1 MCSNWDSGEWSDFAA
16 PDRAW
21 RGNALGTTNANV
33 PPTDTAAMPCQVAR
47 RPRPRPSTNMH
58 GVAMQVPPATT
69 NPKNVRSVLTSEEVA
84 LSKAASLSSSG
95 TSDSMPSS
103 TAMLERASRCSKGA
117 LCRSNRNAAYEARV
131 RKTGAQVTGYFLKIF
146 FNRSQT
152 M

>member
-1 MCSNWDSGEWSDFAA
+1 MAGQRFGHHKRQ
-16 PDRAW
+16 RASHGH
-21 RGNALGTTNANV
+21 RRNALPGGQKAKAKTV
-33 PPTDTAAMPCQVAR
+33 HEHAR
-47 RPRPRPSTNMH
+47 GRDAGAP
-58 GVAMQVPPATT
+58 TT